1 MSQRLSL
8 MNPSFTI
15 PGHGGQ
21 LWLPLAVLV
30 LAAGGAN
37 AAIDAEARAQLSR
50 HHGQLT
56 QIQGQVRALE
66 SWRAVAQDD
75 SAALKARYDGL
86 HEVQRDLNTRFLALR
101 EQQDSFAAEWDTVRS
116 GQEELATRFEE
127 MLAQVEVLAQGQQ
140 ENEIKLAQVE
150 SQTGG
155 RGMVQ
160 LLNQVD
166 ALNGEL
172 NKLRG
177 KIEELG
183 HGVSTAEKRQRDMYL
198 DLDTRMRRVEQN
210 AAASQKKEQ
219 EMIAALEERLR
230 KLEQSVQAM
239 QTQPAI
245 PAPVN
250 TGAASEAPP
259 PSGATTAA
267 ATTTAVAPAADS
279 PQRAYETAMG
289 SYRASDYQAAING
302 FLGFLK
308 MHPQHTLAANA
319 QYWTGDA
326 YFQLR
331 DYKSAI
337 EAQRK
342 LLSTYPESAKIPDA
356 LLNLGSAE
364 LGIGDAAA
372 ARKTWEDLI
381 AKHPNT
387 DAAEKA
393 KQRLARLR

>member
-1 MSQRLSL
+1 MSQRRSH
-8 MNPSFTI
+8 MSFSFMI
-15 PGHGGQ
+15 FGQ
-21 LWLPLAVLV
+21 EGQRWLPLVV
-30 LAAGGAN
+30 LALASGGAP
-37 AAIDAEARAQLSR
+37 AAIDQEARVQLSR
-50 HHGQLT
+50 HQSQLT
-56 QIQGQVRALE
+56 QMQAQLFALE
-66 SWRAVAQDD
+66 DWRSEAQEET
-75 SAALKARYDGL
+75 SALRIRYDGL
-86 HEVQRDLNTRFLALR
+86 HEVQRELNTHFVALR
-101 EQQDSFAAEWDTVRS
+101 EQQATFAAEWDTVRS
-116 GQEELATRFEE
+116 GHENLSTRFET
-127 MLAQVEVLAQGQQ
+127 MLAQVEALAQGQQ
-140 ENEIKLAQVE
+140 QAEIRLAQAE

-166 ALNGEL
+166 ALNAEL

-177 KIEELG
+177 RIEELG